1 MNEQELEARLALNR
15 IPGIGADLFSR
26 LIDKFGSAAAV
37 FHAGRGQLQD
47 IPGVGAD
54 KLERLLS
61 GASSTGVE
69 QDIEWLLSCADHGIL
84 FSDGESYPP
93 LLAQTASPPPVL
105 FLKGRTELLS
115 APQLAIVGSRNPTP
129 AGLDNA
135 RAFAR
140 HLSTAGF
147 TITSGLALGIDAA
160 AHEGALGGPGS
171 TIAVTG
177 TGLDRIYPAANKQ
190 LAHEIDDKGLLVSE
204 FPVGISPQKNN
215 FPRRNRIISALSMGC
230 LVVEATRKSGSLI
243 TANYALEQGREV
255 YAIPGSIHSPLS
267 RGCHWLSRQGAKLVE
282 TADDII
288 DELPPIARE
297 IHGVVAASIESVP
310 QAAGV
315 EQAEDLS
322 EDEQVLMRAIGHDP
336 ATIDVLVERTAWTID
351 RLSPLLLDLELK
363 SRINS
368 LPGGVYMRTYP
379 G

>member
-1 MNEQELEARLALNR
+1 M
-15 IPGIGADLFSR
+15 
-26 LIDKFGSAAAV
+26 
-37 FHAGRGQLQD
+37 
-47 IPGVGAD
+47 
-54 KLERLLS
+54 
-61 GASSTGVE
+61 
-69 QDIEWLLSCADHGIL
+69 
-84 FSDGESYPP
+84 
-93 LLAQTASPPPVL
+93 
-105 FLKGRTELLS
+105 
-115 APQLAIVGSRNPTP
+115 
-129 AGLDNA
+129 
-135 RAFAR
+135 
-140 HLSTAGF
+140 
-147 TITSGLALGIDAA
+147 
-160 AHEGALGGPGS
+160 
-171 TIAVTG
+171 TG

-190 LAHEIDDKGLLVSE
+190 LAHEIADKGLLVSE

-267 RGCHWLSRQGAKLVE
+267 RGCHWLIRQGAKLVE

-288 DELPPIARE
+288 DELPPIAQE
-297 IHGVVAASIESVP
+297 IHGEVAASIESVP